1 MASHTRSGRLSQP
14 ALRWADEMV
23 NRQAA
28 NRSQGRR
35 GGAGDEPAVVGEV
48 EEDDVHIGGEDEP
61 EDNDDDEGYDSFIE
75 ERSRPQIPQ
84 PDPAAQRIPDSDGW
98 NLISKLG
105 PLASFLSCFP
115 ALQEVPEQHKQAWIG
130 AFSRVLRRWRTA
142 GTEEEI
148 VLALSWLLFLP
159 QGLLR
164 RPTRGGRAGRN
175 EVASRFNAVTRQ
187 DWGTLVEFWEKDKA
201 KVSASRERRR
211 KRRRNEPE
219 SGREA
224 EQEKRRREVVA
235 LISSGQI
242 SRAMSRVTS
251 HGVASMN
258 DPAVLAQVAAK
269 YPARGR
275 PLPDKVP
282 KGQPVEH
289 LRGLRDSLKAL
300 LPGSAP
306 GCGGMR
312 PEFLKVIGED
322 MEEEDMLV
330 LEEFGLAYLQG
341 DLPKWFY
348 PIWLTVQTVPIF
360 KTSGRCA
367 VRPLGLRTPLLK
379 VFHKQV
385 VVQNITE
392 VKEYLEPQ
400 QLGMS
405 ISGAQKLIFSVR
417 SLLNSKRDF
426 VCVKVDMR
434 NAYNEQSRRACI
446 DAFAEE
452 PTLRHLAHFCAV
464 TLAPVN
470 GLESGGSQWGEASE
484 GDTQGDSAA
493 SMRFCV
499 ALHPSLRRLDAACS
513 AGGGMARAGAD
524 DITAIGPSHLVFPA
538 VEEFAREVEE
548 RCLLHWEKTKSE
560 VFTWE
565 GVLPPHTPEGLK
577 LAAEEVDGN
586 IEPGFLIYGAPV
598 GSDKYCTIQ
607 LQKIAEQIIS
617 DAQLTAEL
625 LSGERHSLWSAL
637 RCSIAHRFDYWLQT
651 SYPSVVEPIATWL
664 DSELWK
670 ILEAATGLSIPR
682 TTTNTAW
689 DCVLPVPVAGRE
701 ARSFQDWVVRLPV
714 KLGGFGFRSM
724 KDTASLAFIGA
735 LEQAIPAFQGER
747 GICPQLADLLG
758 GQECFGEDAV
768 GNRWRVMLGSGSREG
783 NELRRAWKSLQD
795 EERQASRWLDEEMQE
810 NLSVGLEDIGGS
822 SCDGSTR
829 GKLSEER
836 DTTWARLVKK
846 GLETHP
852 RQDRTNRPVWA
863 WLQRDKLS
871 AAWLQA
877 LPGPDT
883 SLSSAEFSEAAA
895 AALCLPSPAC
905 SDRLGHVIRGAQVVD
920 LYGESVLC
928 TITSGDHYRKRH
940 DSYKMRLLQLC
951 QWAGVDAE
959 VEVFN
964 LFAGSIPQEGLSR
977 MERGRKVQSI
987 VPDMRI
993 SIPEEGNLAKRLHE
1007 IKIISSSKTR
1017 YTIHREGQEATRAVD
1032 KRAGELNAEY
1042 LAKARR
1048 TDQTYCGTA
1057 QGMVGP
1063 VERKLGSLGRV
1074 HGIVV
1079 GAFGEGS
1086 DDLHSLIHH
1095 LAVSRV
1101 RYAGP
1106 QLGRRGQLRTEEAE
1120 IAISTTF
1127 LRKTLS
1133 ICAVRSQAQVLLG
1146 RLEVIGPGSA
1156 AAALRRNNALLLERR
1171 WAQQR
1176 RADALSN
1183 LLGRSLLRR
1192 GHFKLN

>member
-1 MASHTRSGRLSQP
+1 
-14 ALRWADEMV
+14 
-23 NRQAA
+23 
-28 NRSQGRR
+28 
-35 GGAGDEPAVVGEV
+35 
-48 EEDDVHIGGEDEP
+48 
-61 EDNDDDEGYDSFIE
+61 
-75 ERSRPQIPQ
+75 
-84 PDPAAQRIPDSDGW
+84 
-98 NLISKLG
+98 
-105 PLASFLSCFP
+105 
-115 ALQEVPEQHKQAWIG
+115 
-130 AFSRVLRRWRTA
+130 
-142 GTEEEI
+142 
-148 VLALSWLLFLP
+148 
-159 QGLLR
+159 
-164 RPTRGGRAGRN
+164 
-175 EVASRFNAVTRQ
+175 
-187 DWGTLVEFWEKDKA
+187 
-201 KVSASRERRR
+201 
-211 KRRRNEPE
+211 
-219 SGREA
+219 
-224 EQEKRRREVVA
+224 
-235 LISSGQI
+235 
-242 SRAMSRVTS
+242 
-251 HGVASMN
+251 
-258 DPAVLAQVAAK
+258 
-269 YPARGR
+269 
-275 PLPDKVP
+275 
-282 KGQPVEH
+282 
-289 LRGLRDSLKAL
+289 
-300 LPGSAP
+300 
-306 GCGGMR
+306 
-312 PEFLKVIGED
+312 
-322 MEEEDMLV
+322 
-330 LEEFGLAYLQG
+330 
-341 DLPKWFY
+341 
-348 PIWLTVQTVPIF
+348 
-360 KTSGRCA
+360 
-367 VRPLGLRTPLLK
+367 
-379 VFHKQV
+379 
-385 VVQNITE
+385 
-392 VKEYLEPQ
+392 
-400 QLGMS
+400 
-405 ISGAQKLIFSVR
+405 
-417 SLLNSKRDF
+417 
-426 VCVKVDMR
+426 
-434 NAYNEQSRRACI
+434 
-446 DAFAEE
+446 
-452 PTLRHLAHFCAV
+452 
-464 TLAPVN
+464 
-470 GLESGGSQWGEASE
+470 
-484 GDTQGDSAA
+484 
-493 SMRFCV
+493 
-499 ALHPSLRRLDAACS
+499 
-513 AGGGMARAGAD
+513 
-524 DITAIGPSHLVFPA
+524 
-538 VEEFAREVEE
+538 
-548 RCLLHWEKTKSE
+548 
-560 VFTWE
+560 
-565 GVLPPHTPEGLK
+565 
-577 LAAEEVDGN
+577 
-586 IEPGFLIYGAPV
+586 
-598 GSDKYCTIQ
+598 
-607 LQKIAEQIIS
+607 
-617 DAQLTAEL
+617 
-625 LSGERHSLWSAL
+625 
-637 RCSIAHRFDYWLQT
+637 
-651 SYPSVVEPIATWL
+651 
-664 DSELWK
+664 
-670 ILEAATGLSIPR
+670 
-682 TTTNTAW
+682 
-689 DCVLPVPVAGRE
+689 
-701 ARSFQDWVVRLPV
+701 
-714 KLGGFGFRSM
+714 
-724 KDTASLAFIGA
+724 
-735 LEQAIPAFQGER
+735 
-747 GICPQLADLLG
+747 
-758 GQECFGEDAV
+758 
-768 GNRWRVMLGSGSREG
+768 MLGSGSREG

-928 TITSGDHYRKRH
+928 TITAGDHYRKRH

-1057 QGMVGP
+1057 QGTVGP

-1086 DDLHSLIHH
+1086 DDLHSLINH

>member
-1 MASHTRSGRLSQP
+1 M
-14 ALRWADEMV
+14 
-23 NRQAA
+23 
-28 NRSQGRR
+28 
-35 GGAGDEPAVVGEV
+35 
-48 EEDDVHIGGEDEP
+48 
-61 EDNDDDEGYDSFIE
+61 
-75 ERSRPQIPQ
+75 
-84 PDPAAQRIPDSDGW
+84 
-98 NLISKLG
+98 
-105 PLASFLSCFP
+105 
-115 ALQEVPEQHKQAWIG
+115 
-130 AFSRVLRRWRTA
+130 RRWRTA

-211 KRRRNEPE
+211 RRRRNEPE

>member
-1 MASHTRSGRLSQP
+1 
-14 ALRWADEMV
+14 
-23 NRQAA
+23 
-28 NRSQGRR
+28 
-35 GGAGDEPAVVGEV
+35 
-48 EEDDVHIGGEDEP
+48 
-61 EDNDDDEGYDSFIE
+61 
-75 ERSRPQIPQ
+75 
-84 PDPAAQRIPDSDGW
+84 
-98 NLISKLG
+98 
-105 PLASFLSCFP
+105 
-115 ALQEVPEQHKQAWIG
+115 
-130 AFSRVLRRWRTA
+130 
-142 GTEEEI
+142 
-148 VLALSWLLFLP
+148 
-159 QGLLR
+159 
-164 RPTRGGRAGRN
+164 
-175 EVASRFNAVTRQ
+175 
-187 DWGTLVEFWEKDKA
+187 
-201 KVSASRERRR
+201 
-211 KRRRNEPE
+211 
-219 SGREA
+219 
-224 EQEKRRREVVA
+224 
-235 LISSGQI
+235 
-242 SRAMSRVTS
+242 
-251 HGVASMN
+251 
-258 DPAVLAQVAAK
+258 
-269 YPARGR
+269 
-275 PLPDKVP
+275 
-282 KGQPVEH
+282 
-289 LRGLRDSLKAL
+289 
-300 LPGSAP
+300 
-306 GCGGMR
+306 
-312 PEFLKVIGED
+312 
-322 MEEEDMLV
+322 
-330 LEEFGLAYLQG
+330 
-341 DLPKWFY
+341 
-348 PIWLTVQTVPIF
+348 
-360 KTSGRCA
+360 
-367 VRPLGLRTPLLK
+367 
-379 VFHKQV
+379 
-385 VVQNITE
+385 
-392 VKEYLEPQ
+392 
-400 QLGMS
+400 
-405 ISGAQKLIFSVR
+405 
-417 SLLNSKRDF
+417 
-426 VCVKVDMR
+426 
-434 NAYNEQSRRACI
+434 
-446 DAFAEE
+446 
-452 PTLRHLAHFCAV
+452 
-464 TLAPVN
+464 
-470 GLESGGSQWGEASE
+470 
-484 GDTQGDSAA
+484 
-493 SMRFCV
+493 
-499 ALHPSLRRLDAACS
+499 
-513 AGGGMARAGAD
+513 
-524 DITAIGPSHLVFPA
+524 
-538 VEEFAREVEE
+538 
-548 RCLLHWEKTKSE
+548 
-560 VFTWE
+560 
-565 GVLPPHTPEGLK
+565 
-577 LAAEEVDGN
+577 
-586 IEPGFLIYGAPV
+586 
-598 GSDKYCTIQ
+598 
-607 LQKIAEQIIS
+607 
-617 DAQLTAEL
+617 
-625 LSGERHSLWSAL
+625 
-637 RCSIAHRFDYWLQT
+637 
-651 SYPSVVEPIATWL
+651 
-664 DSELWK
+664 
-670 ILEAATGLSIPR
+670 
-682 TTTNTAW
+682 
-689 DCVLPVPVAGRE
+689 
-701 ARSFQDWVVRLPV
+701 
-714 KLGGFGFRSM
+714 
-724 KDTASLAFIGA
+724 
-735 LEQAIPAFQGER
+735 
-747 GICPQLADLLG
+747 
-758 GQECFGEDAV
+758 
-768 GNRWRVMLGSGSREG
+768 
-783 NELRRAWKSLQD
+783 
-795 EERQASRWLDEEMQE
+795 MQE
-810 NLSVGLEDIGGS
+810 NLSVGVEHAGGS
-822 SCDGSTR
+822 LCDGGTR

-836 DTTWARLVKK
+836 DITWARLVKK

-928 TITSGDHYRKRH
+928 TITAGDHYRKRH

-1032 KRAGELNAEY
+1032 KRSGELNSEY